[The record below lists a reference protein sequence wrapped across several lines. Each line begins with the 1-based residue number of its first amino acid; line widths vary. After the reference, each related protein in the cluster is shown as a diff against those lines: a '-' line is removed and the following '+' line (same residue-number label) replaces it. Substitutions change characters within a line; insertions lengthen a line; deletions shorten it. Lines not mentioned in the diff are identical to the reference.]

1 MGAVIKL
8 EHHMERLPVPERP
21 MFRLLQGHE
30 TIEEFDIVKSLVA
43 RKGHMFW
50 GVEKENPLI
59 PRPHT
64 DETRL
69 DHLNAVYTRIE
80 SIDPN
85 TRNWRKK
92 TTPKKAES
100 ILDRE
105 VKLPKH
111 LKVDE
116 FEEPITAIQLFDHS
130 GINNMFLNDLSEEG
144 NPQFIVVRAFENWR
158 SEYNTVI
165 KASETDT
172 AEELVHDEEILDI
185 ETLEKTTRKPVTQEN
200 LERGY
205 RAFEQF
211 LFGVDSTNFL
221 KKLKAVSIEYLSVKE
236 PM

>member
-1 MGAVIKL
+1 MGALK
-8 EHHMERLPVPERP
+8 ESDHHMERLPVPQRP

-30 TIEEFDIVKSLVA
+30 TIEEFDPIKAIVA

-59 PRPHT
+59 PRPFN

-85 TRNWRKK
+85 TRDWRKK

-100 ILDRE
+100 ILHRE
-105 VKLPKH
+105 VKLPKGV
-111 LKVDE
+111 KNDE

-130 GINNMFLNDLSEEG
+130 GINNMFLNDLEEEG

-158 SEYNTVI
+158 SQYNSAVG
-165 KASETDT
+165 T
-172 AEELVHDEEILDI
+172 AKSGVSLDEISHDGEVVDLDS
-185 ETLEKTTRKPVTQEN
+185 LDKTTQERVSGEN

-211 LFGVDSTNFL
+211 MFGVDPTNFL
-221 KKLKAVSIEYLSVKE
+221 KKLKAVSVEYLS
-236 PM
+236 